1 MNTNFKTALFGGFD
15 REDVVSYIQQTS
27 RENQQRV
34 SALEEENHGL
44 QERNRAMEAEL
55 NTLRRAVLE
64 NSAAADTCLQLQ
76 TQLRELQEQAQ
87 KLQKETEYLRA
98 QAAEYQSLKDHIADI
113 EISAHRRTEEFR
125 AKAIEQL
132 RQLTR
137 QQETWCA
144 QSRAKYAELNRQF
157 CQKLALAQQT
167 LAEPGPVRLPGDG
180 GGPAA
185 AGGELQRDEP
195 SVTPSHKE
203 ATPSASGKNTAC

>member
-15 REDVVSYIQQTS
+15 REDVVSYIQQIS
-27 RENQQRV
+27 RESQQRI
-34 SALEEENHGL
+34 SALEAENQDL
-44 QERNRAMEAEL
+44 QERSRAMEAEL

-76 TQLRELQEQAQ
+76 DQLSGLQDQARQ
-87 KLQKETEYLRA
+87 LQAETEGLRA

-137 QQETWCA
+137 QQEEWCA
-144 QSRAKYAELNRQF
+144 RSRARYAELNHQF

-167 LAEPGPVRLPGDG
+167 LAEPDL
-180 GGPAA
+180 
-185 AGGELQRDEP
+185 
-195 SVTPSHKE
+195 
-203 ATPSASGKNTAC
+203 SGFQEMEEGLRQLEESFGQKPER